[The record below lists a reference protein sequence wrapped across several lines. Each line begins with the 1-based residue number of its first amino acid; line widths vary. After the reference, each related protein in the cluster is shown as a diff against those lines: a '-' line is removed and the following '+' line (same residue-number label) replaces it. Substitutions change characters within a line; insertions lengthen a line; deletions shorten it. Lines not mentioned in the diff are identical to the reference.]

1 MYILLFLSIIF
12 GGNTE
17 FQNTH
22 FEVSTDSIPNY
33 IAINDTISID
43 TITNDTLYKIVAEM
57 PRFSE
62 CANME
67 SISEK
72 VKCSDR
78 EMMLYVLRKV
88 KVPKGMDMSQILSD
102 KIVVSMI
109 IDKEGNIRNSKVIKS
124 IHPDFDAAFLK
135 MLEGMPIWISG
146 KHNGQNVKVQI
157 NLPMDFRF

>member
-72 VKCSDR
+72 VKC
-78 EMMLYVLRKV
+78 
-88 KVPKGMDMSQILSD
+88 
-102 KIVVSMI
+102 
-109 IDKEGNIRNSKVIKS
+109 
-124 IHPDFDAAFLK
+124 
-135 MLEGMPIWISG
+135 
-146 KHNGQNVKVQI
+146 
-157 NLPMDFRF
+157 